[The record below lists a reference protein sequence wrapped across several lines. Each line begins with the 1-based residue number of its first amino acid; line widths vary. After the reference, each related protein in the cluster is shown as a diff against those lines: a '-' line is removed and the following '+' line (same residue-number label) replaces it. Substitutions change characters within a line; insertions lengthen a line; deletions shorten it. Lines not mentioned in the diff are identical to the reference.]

1 MQPGVF
7 IPHSAKAFKPP
18 TGTRQHTSSFF
29 KKEKGDR
36 NMRQILGV
44 CLLYVVSFLLA
55 CGSTEKQ
62 SEKEEPK
69 MSQAH
74 DEKKKEILN
83 QVITLLEEG
92 KEEDAEDYMN
102 DLGDDKTVLK
112 YYTELGIDLHQ
123 AGKLDQSM
131 QVNQLGVKTALKKGD
146 KKAAAVMLHNIAAF
160 CAPEFDED
168 VSEKCQV
175 TGFEAAQRALEL
187 RKELGEKGPLA
198 WAHWDMG
205 LYYLIKNDADHSSK
219 QFLECIK
226 VAQDAN
232 DTLNV
237 AWGKVFLG
245 KTKLKL
251 IPEEREEGLKDLEEA
266 KAIFEKQ
273 KDDWG
278 LEEVGK
284 LMKKYSAD

>member
-1 MQPGVF
+1 MKQ
-7 IPHSAKAFKPP
+7 
-18 TGTRQHTSSFF
+18 
-29 KKEKGDR
+29 
-36 NMRQILGV
+36 MLGF
-44 CLLYVVSFLLA
+44 CLLWTFCFILA

-62 SEKEEPK
+62 SEKEEQVG
-69 MSQAH
+69 QAQE
-74 DEKKKEILN
+74 EKKKEILN

-92 KEEDAEDYMN
+92 REEEAEDYMN

-112 YYTELGIDLHQ
+112 YYTELGIDLHH

-131 QVNQLGVKTALKKGD
+131 LINQLGVKAALKKD
-146 KKAAAVMLHNIAAF
+146 NKKAAAIMLHNIAAF
-160 CAPEFDED
+160 CAPEFDEN
-168 VSEKCQV
+168 VTEKCEKV
-175 TGFEAAQRALEL
+175 GFDAAQKALEL

-205 LYYLIKNDADHSSK
+205 LYYLIKKDADQASRH
-219 QFLECIK
+219 FIECIK
-226 VAQDAN
+226 VAEETN
-232 DTLNV
+232 DPLNV

-251 IPEEREEGLKDLEEA
+251 IPAKKEEGLKDLKEA
-266 KAIFEKQ
+266 KAIFEKE

-284 LMKKYSAD
+284 ILKKYSAD

>member
-1 MQPGVF
+1 
-7 IPHSAKAFKPP
+7 
-18 TGTRQHTSSFF
+18 
-29 KKEKGDR
+29 
-36 NMRQILGV
+36 MRQMLTV
-44 CLLYVVSFLLA
+44 CLLCVFCFLLA

-74 DEKKKEILN
+74 EEKKKEILN

-92 KEEDAEDYMN
+92 KEEEAEDYMN
-102 DLGDDKTVLK
+102 ELGDDKTVLK
-112 YYTELGIDLHQ
+112 YYTELGIDLHH

-131 QVNQLGVKTALKKGD
+131 QVNQLGVKAALEKGD
-146 KKAAAVMLHNIAAF
+146 KKAAAIMLHNIAAF
-160 CAPEFDED
+160 CAPEFDEN
-168 VSEKCQV
+168 VTEECQKA
-175 TGFEAAQRALEL
+175 GIDAAQKALEL

-205 LYYLIKNDADHSSK
+205 LYHLIKKDADQASK

-226 VAQDAN
+226 VAEEAN
-232 DTLNV
+232 DTV
-237 AWGKVFLG
+237 TIAWGKVFVG

-251 IPEEREEGLKDLEEA
+251 IPEKREEGLKDLEEA

-284 LMKKYSAD
+284 IMKEYSAD